1 MIEFGQRLKSLR
13 KQKNLTQ
20 KQLAELIGTQNSII
34 SFYEVGDR
42 IPSPEVIIKLARTLH
57 VSTDYLLGLEKNESV
72 DISTLS
78 EHDKSLVR
86 SLIYSLS
93 EKNLW
98 KCSIALFISYVP
110 FTVAAINFTSS
121 LSAYFLRYGI
131 ISSKRSFF
139 TPVSFLR
146 CFQ

>member
-42 IPSPEVIIKLARTLH
+42 IPSPEIIIKLSQTLH
-57 VSTDYLLGLEKNESV
+57 VTSDYLLGLEKKESV
-72 DISTLS
+72 DISALS

-86 SLIYSLS
+86 SLIHSLS
-93 EKNLW
+93 EKNQ
-98 KCSIALFISYVP
+98 K
-110 FTVAAINFTSS
+110 
-121 LSAYFLRYGI
+121 
-131 ISSKRSFF
+131 
-139 TPVSFLR
+139 
-146 CFQ
+146 

>member
-42 IPSPEVIIKLARTLH
+42 IPSPEVIIKLTRTLH

-86 SLIYSLS
+86 SLNYSLS
-93 EKNLW
+93 
-98 KCSIALFISYVP
+98 
-110 FTVAAINFTSS
+110 
-121 LSAYFLRYGI
+121 
-131 ISSKRSFF
+131 
-139 TPVSFLR
+139 
-146 CFQ
+146 